1 MSRILAMTAASR
13 LSLACVLAIALGQSF
28 ATGPA
33 CAAESSVPVPGVGPV
48 TSLPLPRFVSLR
60 AEQANARRG
69 PSLDQQVDW
78 EFVHRGLP
86 LEVTAEYGQWR
97 RVQDV
102 DGMGGW
108 VHHALLSGVRTVL
121 VRADGAVPLHAR
133 PEEGAAVRA
142 MAEPGAIG
150 RLDRCEGT
158 WCEIASGSL
167 SGWLRRTAVW
177 GVGPDETVD

>member
-1 MSRILAMTAASR
+1 MDAASR
-13 LSLACVLAIALGQSF
+13 FSRAGALALAFSASLAGA
-28 ATGPA
+28 PH
-33 CAAESSVPVPGVGPV
+33 AAEGVGAV
-48 TSLPLPRFVSLR
+48 TSLPVPRFVSLR
-60 AEQANARRG
+60 ADEANARRG
-69 PSLDQQVDW
+69 PSLDQRVDW

-97 RVQDV
+97 RVQDA

-121 VRADGAVPLHAR
+121 VTAAEPVPLHAG

-150 RLDRCEGT
+150 RLEHCRGA
-158 WCEIASGSL
+158 WCEIEAGSA
-167 SGWLRRTAVW
+167 SGWLPRTAVW
-177 GVGPDETVD
+177 GVGPDETVE